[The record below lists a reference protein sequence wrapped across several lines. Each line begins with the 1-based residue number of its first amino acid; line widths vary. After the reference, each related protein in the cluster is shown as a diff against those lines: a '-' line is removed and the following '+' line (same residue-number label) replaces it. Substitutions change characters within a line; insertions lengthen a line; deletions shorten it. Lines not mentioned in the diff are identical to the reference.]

1 MGGRLKGREGRPAG
15 RRYGRQGPPAPPA
28 DPQAGPAGRGPAAAS
43 AAAAA
48 GPAASVGRPAFERFF
63 STAAAGMTRS
73 VIRELLKF
81 ANRPGLI
88 SFAGGLPHPGTF
100 PARELAQIC
109 SELLEY
115 HPNLAL
121 QYGTTEGLSSLRE
134 LLLAFLRAQ
143 GLEVS
148 QEELIVSSA
157 SQQSLDLLGK
167 VLLDPGD
174 RVVMENPSY
183 IGAIGAFRSYGA
195 RFLAVEMDGQGLR
208 TGVLARELARL
219 REAGERPPK
228 FIYTVPDFQNPTGIT
243 MSEPRRRELLEIAGE
258 HDLLIVED
266 VPYRW
271 IRFRGEAPPM
281 IATLERRQA
290 GGPAEGLRRVISV
303 FTFSKILAPGLRLG
317 WITADA
323 RLIDRL
329 VQAKQAT
336 DLCTAAFTQMLAEQ
350 FIRRGL
356 MAARIEMTADLYRQ
370 KMEVMRESLE
380 EMMPKVPGLS
390 WTAPEGGMFLWITLP
405 PEMDAEQMLPEA
417 LRRDVAYVAG
427 SAFYLDG
434 GGRNTMRLNFSFPS
448 REEIREGIGRL
459 AGLIRARLGGAG

>member
-1 MGGRLKGREGRPAG
+1 MSSRLHGRAEARPGNRAPATPGRKPPDGEPAAGAGAPDGRAPAG
-15 RRYGRQGPPAPPA
+15 AQGF
-28 DPQAGPAGRGPAAAS
+28 D
-43 AAAAA
+43 
-48 GPAASVGRPAFERFF
+48 RFF

-81 ANRPGLI
+81 ANRPELI

-109 SELLEY
+109 AELLEY

-121 QYGTTEGLSSLRE
+121 QYGTTEGLTALRE
-134 LLLAFLRAQ
+134 LLRDFLRGQ
-143 GLEVS
+143 GLELG

-167 VLLDPGD
+167 ILLDPGD
-174 RVVMENPSY
+174 RVVVENPSY
-183 IGAIGAFRSYGA
+183 LGAISAFRSYGA
-195 RFLAVEMDGQGLR
+195 RFLTVEMDEQGLL
-208 TGVLARELARL
+208 TGELARELAGL
-219 REAGERPPK
+219 RRAGQPMPK
-228 FIYTVPDFQNPTGIT
+228 FLYTVPDFQNPTGIT
-243 MSEPRRRELLEIAGE
+243 LSAQRRRELLDVAGE

-281 IATLERRQA
+281 IAALERERNPRA
-290 GGPAEGLRRVISV
+290 DALRRVISV
-303 FTFSKILAPGLRLG
+303 YTFSKILAPGLRLG

-323 RLIDRL
+323 RIVDRL

-356 MAARIEMTADLYRQ
+356 LSARIRATAELYGR

-380 EMMPKVPGLS
+380 EMMPKAPGLC
-390 WTAPEGGMFLWITLP
+390 WTVPEGGMFLWLVLP
-405 PEMDAEQMLPEA
+405 PALDAEEMFAEA
-417 LRRDVAYVAG
+417 LQRNVAYVIG
-427 SAFYLDG
+427 SAFHANG
-434 GGRNTMRLNFSFPS
+434 GGRNTMRLNFSYPS
-448 REEIREGIGRL
+448 REEIREGISRL
-459 AGLIRARLGGAG
+459 AGLVRSRLEAGGPG